1 MTYCPVCGTKI
12 KQNARFCSGCGTP
25 VHAPLDFGEQH
36 SGEQHS
42 EGQRQEPVDT
52 DDVAL
57 RPKRRWRTVAV
68 VAGSISLFVV
78 LVVAAFF
85 GVKTFLPSFFGFTFV
100 NAAAFPDEAMRN
112 AVSEQLDS
120 DGDGILQPSD
130 TEKVRSVIVEPERI
144 VLSDSPS
151 DAEGVAGGDSSSDGA
166 GSVTSLNCARF
177 FPNLETLACS
187 GTDLVEI
194 DISQNK
200 ALTYADLTGCGI
212 ASIDV
217 SSNKSLTT
225 LYCGEGVSVTGAD
238 EADLYCRDLITSA
251 TYTSADSSE
260 STITIDYDASGRPLQ
275 ATDGKGY
282 RRLYSYGDDGV
293 KTCMIFGDTMV
304 TCDYDEQGR
313 ITSAKTTNSAGDV
326 NDEYLYFMYGD
337 SGLLS
342 SFERSSVTK
351 YKSEMYTSSLTF
363 ENGFLTK
370 QNMDVVGLSG
380 PSRTRSATWSYNAGG
395 KVVSNTKSA
404 VCEDISRS
412 GDYNHE
418 INWTFGDDGLC
429 TSLVCD
435 MNQVAGMQ
443 GTQRVDVSYKSDG
456 TARATYTND
465 IYGTDKHTGIQD
477 LETNADGY
485 ISSVGFDDLGTVR
498 NGGKLSV
505 SYVKR
510 IAPLSERAHASGV
523 PVFQIETIG
532 RSSAF
537 DCSVTNWFE
546 TADDQVGWLS
556 LVEHDPWSDPL
567 YYYGISDNAINVAN
581 EDAIASYDASLRSG
595 KNQSYE
601 VKESKASS
609 TEQVTDEEKEYLEFM
624 ALTYW
629 CAMGLGKNIGD
640 GVVANQSAENLA
652 QLIPQIASTSSLSQ
666 GYLREAQYIDKS
678 RFDIEELGG
687 NTGKPTI
694 SEFDGLWIVSS
705 FCGKENTPDASA
717 LQEFPVSYDGTN
729 FTYEA
734 SGTGGGCEIES
745 TEMSKSGKT
754 YTFKCRLY
762 RTGSSIG
769 SRINESV
776 NYQVEAV
783 SDADSMFGVRLVSMK
798 PLS

>member
-1 MTYCPVCGTKI
+1 MNYCPACGAKI
-12 KQNARFCSGCGTP
+12 KQNAKFCSGCGTP
-25 VHAPLDFGEQH
+25 VCVAPDPDDQYQAPAG
-36 SGEQHS
+36 GDNA
-42 EGQRQEPVDT
+42 EP
-52 DDVAL
+52 
-57 RPKRRWRTVAV
+57 RPKRRWRTAAI
-68 VAGSISLFVV
+68 VAGSVSLAVV
-78 LVVAAFF
+78 LVVGAFF
-85 GVKTFLPSFFGFTFV
+85 GVKTFLPSFFGLTFV
-100 NAAAFPDEAMRN
+100 NAASFPDEAMRD

-130 TEKVRSVIVEPERI
+130 TERVRSVIVESSRI
-144 VLSDSPS
+144 QFSDSPA
-151 DAEGVAGGDSSSDGA
+151 DAETIDKGDSSSDGD

-177 FPNLETLACS
+177 FPNLETLICS
-187 GTDLVEI
+187 GTNLVEI

-200 ALTYADLTGCGI
+200 ALSFADLSGTGI
-212 ASIDV
+212 TTVDV
-217 SSNKSLTT
+217 SNNKSLTS
-225 LYCGEGVSVTGAD
+225 LFCDEGVSVTGAD

-251 TYTSADSSE
+251 TYASANSTE
-260 STITIDYDASGRPLQ
+260 STITIDYDALGRPLE

-282 RRLYSYGDDGV
+282 RRLYSYGDNGV
-293 KTCMIFGDTMV
+293 ETCMIFGDTMV
-304 TCDYDEQGR
+304 MCEYDEQGR
-313 ITSAKTTNSAGDV
+313 ITSAKTTNSVGDV
-326 NDEYLYFMYGD
+326 NDEYLYFVYGD

-342 SFERSSVTK
+342 SFERSSLTQ

-370 QNMDVVGLSG
+370 QNMDVVGISG

-395 KVVSNTKSA
+395 KVVSSTKSA

-429 TSLVCD
+429 TSFVCN

-443 GTQRVDVSYKSDG
+443 GTQRVDVSYQSDG
-456 TARATYTND
+456 AAAATYAND
-465 IYGTDKHTGIQD
+465 IYGMDNRTGIQN
-477 LETNADGY
+477 LEMNADGY
-485 ISSVGFDDLGTVR
+485 ISSVGFDDPGTVR

-510 IAPLSERAHASGV
+510 IAPLSERVHASGT

-532 RSSAF
+532 HATAF
-537 DCSVTNWFE
+537 DSSVTNWFE

-567 YYYGISDNAINVAN
+567 YYYGISDNAVNVTN

-595 KNQSYE
+595 KSQTYE
-601 VKESKASS
+601 AKESKTSA
-609 TEQVTDEEKEYLEFM
+609 TDQVTDEEKEYLEFM
-624 ALTYW
+624 ALSYW
-629 CAMGLGKNIGD
+629 CAMGSGNITGD

-652 QLIPQIASTSSLSQ
+652 QIIPQIASTSSLSR

-678 RFDIEELGG
+678 RFEIEDLNG
-687 NTGKPTI
+687 NKGKPAI
-694 SEFDGLWIVSS
+694 SELNGLWIVSS

-717 LQEFPVSYDGTN
+717 LQKFPVSYDGTN
-729 FTYEA
+729 FSYEVSGA
-734 SGTGGGCEIES
+734 SGGCEIES
-745 TEMSKSGKT
+745 TDMSKSGKT

-769 SRINESV
+769 SKIGESV
-776 NYQVEAV
+776 SYQVEAA
-783 SDADSMFGVRLVSMK
+783 SDADSMFGAHLVSMK
-798 PLS
+798 PLG